1 MLYWQRWRIQQ
12 HIYYTQSYFDM
23 PSLYMNVSVFICVA
37 PFSRKNRKSPQNFRD
52 LYRLMGITI
61 FFYFQIMKPLLER
74 KRRAR
79 INKCLDELKDI
90 MTAALTSQ
98 GENVSKL
105 EKADILELT
114 VRHLNK
120 MQQARRILISSSRNP
135 LEEIHR
141 FQAGFSSCAQEAAQ
155 FLMSSP
161 GVDAECGQRLL
172 AHLSKVST
180 GSSDPAGVP
189 MPPSAAAGVPMPPST
204 FQPPSSLDSPFSRRR
219 SSSASSSTP
228 LLSSSAESMLLAG
241 LSSSDMMTSPSSRP
255 ASSMTSS
262 PKLSPE
268 PEKKKARL
276 LEESAVKEE
285 CPDDDTEDEDDAEE
299 QEDESF
305 VSGRFDVKV
314 KPVKPAPVRPSSA
327 AQGGNSPSDPV
338 WRPFWYFMQ
347 KWNVF

>member
-1 MLYWQRWRIQQ
+1 
-12 HIYYTQSYFDM
+12 
-23 PSLYMNVSVFICVA
+23 
-37 PFSRKNRKSPQNFRD
+37 
-52 LYRLMGITI
+52 
-61 FFYFQIMKPLLER
+61 MKPLLER

-79 INKCLDELKDI
+79 INKCLDELKEI

-120 MQQARRILISSSRNP
+120 MQQARRMLISSSRNP

-172 AHLSKVST
+172 AHLSKV
-180 GSSDPAGVP
+180 GSSGAVSDPASGVP
-189 MPPSAAAGVPMPPST
+189 MPPSAGIPMPST
-204 FQPPSSLDSPFSRRR
+204 FQPMSMADSLRRR

-228 LLSSSAESMLLAG
+228 LLSSSAESMLLG
-241 LSSSDMMTSPSSRP
+241 LSSPSSRP
-255 ASSMTSS
+255 ASSMSS
-262 PKLSPE
+262 PKNLSPE
-268 PEKKKARL
+268 PEKKKAKL
-276 LEESAVKEE
+276 VDVKKEE
-285 CPDDDTEDEDDAEE
+285 EEDDEECLDDQEHTEDDDED
-299 QEDESF
+299 DESF

-314 KPVKPAPVRPSSA
+314 KPVKPAPVRPS
-327 AQGGNSPSDPV
+327 AQGNSPSDPV
-338 WRPFWYFMQ
+338 WRPF
-347 KWNVF
+347 